1 MCVEVLFLFWTSRT
15 LQLGFLEIIPLLPRN
30 SSVTNVNMWQPLRR
44 GWDNTFG
51 WSTRR
56 FFGALTSQEGH
67 WIALPLCCRT
77 QGKNSARI
85 VKPPS
90 QLDTSVRIVSAL
102 NLNKNLMKK
111 KLQNNVEN
119 VFQSLH
125 CAYALNI
132 SARNVV
138 LKQIISSEFT
148 VTDEHTIVT

>member
-1 MCVEVLFLFWTSRT
+1 MVNW
-15 LQLGFLEIIPLLPRN
+15 LP
-30 SSVTNVNMWQPLRR
+30 SHLK
-44 GWDNTFG
+44 DKF
-51 WSTRR
+51 
-56 FFGALTSQEGH
+56 
-67 WIALPLCCRT
+67 IT

-90 QLDTSVRIVSAL
+90 QMDTSVRIVSVL

-148 VTDEHTIVT
+148 VTDEHTIAT